1 MEKIKDLRGR
11 VRDNYCPGERCISDC
26 PYYEQGQR
34 IDDDQAIEFI
44 DNTDILEIEDYKKEL
59 GEDFVKSI
67 INEWNLHEK

>member
-11 VRDNYCPGERCISDC
+11 VRDNYCTGERRISDC